1 MSGEVVIRTYEDSD
15 RRPLLELFP
24 RAGAG
29 SPSGDLWG
37 DPASE
42 AAVYLTPYMDL
53 EPASLYLAVIDGRIS
68 GYLAGC
74 RDSSA
79 FPSEDERMALA
90 IRRHRLYLRPRIV
103 RFFVRALLDLTRSAL
118 LRRPTATT
126 LQDPRWPAHLHINV
140 AAEARGAGAGS
151 ALMRQWLDNLADAGV
166 PGCYLQTLVENDGA
180 MRFFQRNGFA
190 VHGPVRDV
198 PGVRYQGRPVH
209 QQDMVCTIHPA
220 S

>member
-1 MSGEVVIRTYEDSD
+1 MSGEVVIRTFEESD

-90 IRRHRLYLRPRIV
+90 IGRHRLYLRPRIV

-118 LRRPTATT
+118 LRRPTATA
-126 LQDPRWPAHLHINV
+126 LQD
-140 AAEARGAGAGS
+140 
-151 ALMRQWLDNLADAGV
+151 
-166 PGCYLQTLVENDGA
+166 
-180 MRFFQRNGFA
+180 RFFRRNGFA

-209 QQDMVCTIHPA
+209 QQDLVCTIHPA